1 MSVEFDCCSFF
12 KAVADANRVKI
23 MLLLARGEMSVSAIC
38 KHFKMKQPSIS
49 HHLGVLKSAKV
60 VECRKEGKEVFYRLN
75 QCCVSSRCSDFMQ
88 RFAEKT
94 GKGAAGD

>member
-1 MSVEFDCCSFF
+1 MEFDCCCFF

-23 MLLLARGEMSVSAIC
+23 MHLLAKGELSVTEIC
-38 KHFKMKQPSIS
+38 RHFKMKQPSIS

-75 QCCVSSRCSDFMQ
+75 CCCVSSCCSSFMQ
-88 RFAEKT
+88 RFL
-94 GKGAAGD
+94 GKDKEDAAKK